1 MPRFQPFSP
10 HLPTAKK
17 ATIFIISPS
26 RQINFDQNKTEQ
38 RLVHMSSPI
47 SSYKV
52 ADELICNEEDFYSE
66 EEEEEEEV
74 DPGRY

>member
-1 MPRFQPFSP
+1 
-10 HLPTAKK
+10 
-17 ATIFIISPS
+17 
-26 RQINFDQNKTEQ
+26 
-38 RLVHMSSPI
+38 MSSPI